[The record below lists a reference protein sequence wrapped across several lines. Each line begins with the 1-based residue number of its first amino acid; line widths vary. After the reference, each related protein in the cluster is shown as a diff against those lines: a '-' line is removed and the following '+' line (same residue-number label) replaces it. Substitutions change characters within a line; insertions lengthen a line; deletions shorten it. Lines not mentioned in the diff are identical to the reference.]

1 MDRHHNEPNHED
13 EPNNAKFTRPLSGD
27 GASTGKIFIGAQ
39 FIKHFGEYGEITDS
53 VIMNDRK
60 TGQPRG
66 FGFVTYSDPS
76 AVDQVV
82 QDTHIINGK
91 QVEIKRTIPKGAA
104 GSKDFKTKKIIVG
117 GIPAVMSS
125 RNCLLSER
133 LQNIRSCGTTPPIV
147 LVGSGFITFDT
158 EKAVDDLLAK
168 GFKLELAG
176 IQPTASEASSRR
188 KGMFLG
194 VEPGC
199 GS

>member
-1 MDRHHNEPNHED
+1 
-13 EPNNAKFTRPLSGD
+13 
-27 GASTGKIFIGAQ
+27 
-39 FIKHFGEYGEITDS
+39 
-53 VIMNDRK
+53 MNDRK

-104 GSKDFKTKKIIVG
+104 GSKDFKTKKII
-117 GIPAVMSS
+117 MSS

-176 IQPTASEASSRR
+176 IQKFISGSQTLFLK
-188 KGMFLG
+188 KG
-194 VEPGC
+194 C
-199 GS
+199 NH